1 MLEKLVVFVE
11 EYSMEAALEI
21 LLPKLLG
28 DRISGHPFS
37 VQGRYAQAP
46 SFPLAGV

>member
-11 EYSMEAALEI
+11 EYSMEAALEQ

-28 DRISGHPFS
+28 DIEFQIIRLFTSA
-37 VQGRYAQAP
+37 VMAAKM
-46 SFPLAGV
+46 